1 VSWRTRGAGGE
12 RLADPLVDSV
22 SFDGR
27 LAGVSVGCEEMFE
40 VGKSKLQGID
50 GRSRRIGNQD
60 RAGIGA
66 MDRKKQSVENAME
79 GKEAQQV
86 ECSQMLH
93 WLALA
98 QQGDQE
104 AFAQIHR
111 HYSRSVQM
119 QAMRIVRQNW
129 EAHDLTQEVF
139 LKVFRHLHT
148 LKDLHAFEGWLRR
161 IVLHAGITYL
171 QRSRR
176 HNQQQG
182 DLSEVADGATDRVE
196 EEVRERERKEQL
208 SRSMESLSQVDRQ
221 ALHEFYFE
229 HRSLQEIANR
239 LQIPL
244 GTIKRRLH
252 VARHRL
258 AKDAHSYFA
267 S

>member
-1 VSWRTRGAGGE
+1 
-12 RLADPLVDSV
+12 
-22 SFDGR
+22 
-27 LAGVSVGCEEMFE
+27 
-40 VGKSKLQGID
+40 
-50 GRSRRIGNQD
+50 
-60 RAGIGA
+60 
-66 MDRKKQSVENAME
+66 
-79 GKEAQQV
+79 
-86 ECSQMLH
+86 
-93 WLALA
+93 
-98 QQGDQE
+98 
-104 AFAQIHR
+104 
-111 HYSRSVQM
+111 
-119 QAMRIVRQNW
+119 
-129 EAHDLTQEVF
+129 
-139 LKVFRHLHT
+139 
-148 LKDLHAFEGWLRR
+148 
-161 IVLHAGITYL
+161 VLHAGITYL

>member
-1 VSWRTRGAGGE
+1 MFDVGSW
-12 RLADPLVDSV
+12 
-22 SFDGR
+22 
-27 LAGVSVGCEEMFE
+27 
-40 VGKSKLQGID
+40 KSQGID
-50 GRSRRIGNQD
+50 QRTRRRSNEASVGS
-60 RAGIGA
+60 GA
-66 MDRKKQSVENAME
+66 MDRQKLAAGNSAE
-79 GKEAQQV
+79 GEQV
-86 ECSQMLH
+86 EQLEQLECNKTLQ

-104 AFAQIHR
+104 AFAQIYR
-111 HYSRSVQM
+111 RYSRSVQM
-119 QAMRIVRQNW
+119 QAMRIVHQSC
-129 EAHDLTQEVF
+129 EAQDLTQEVF

-176 HNQQQG
+176 HQQQQG
-182 DLSEVADGATDRVE
+182 DLTDVADGAIDRVE
-196 EEVRERERKEQL
+196 EQVRDRERSEQL
-208 SRSMESLSQVDRQ
+208 SRSMRSLSQVDRQ

>member
-1 VSWRTRGAGGE
+1 
-12 RLADPLVDSV
+12 
-22 SFDGR
+22 
-27 LAGVSVGCEEMFE
+27 
-40 VGKSKLQGID
+40 
-50 GRSRRIGNQD
+50 
-60 RAGIGA
+60 
-66 MDRKKQSVENAME
+66 MDRQKQTAENTME
-79 GKEAQQV
+79 GDQVEQV
-86 ECSQMLH
+86 ECNQMLQ

-104 AFAQIHR
+104 AFAQIYR
-111 HYSRSVQM
+111 RYSRSVQM
-119 QAMRIVRQNW
+119 QAMRIVQQSC
-129 EAHDLTQEVF
+129 EAQDLTQEVF

-171 QRSRR
+171 QMSRR
-176 HNQQQG
+176 HHQQQG
-182 DLSEVADGATDRVE
+182 DLSEVADGAIDRVE
-196 EEVRERERKEQL
+196 EQVRDRERSEQL
-208 SRSMESLSQVDRQ
+208 SRSMQSLSQVDRQ

>member
-1 VSWRTRGAGGE
+1 
-12 RLADPLVDSV
+12 
-22 SFDGR
+22 
-27 LAGVSVGCEEMFE
+27 MFE
-40 VGKSKLQGID
+40 VSRLGSQGID
-50 GRSRRIGNQD
+50 KRNRRRGNEGNT
-60 RAGIGA
+60 GIGA
-66 MDRKKQSVENAME
+66 MDQQNRSVGNTGE
-79 GKEAQQV
+79 GEDVGQV
-86 ECSQMLH
+86 ECSQMLQ

-104 AFAQIHR
+104 AFAQIYR
-111 HYSRSVQM
+111 HYSRAVQT
-119 QAMRIVRQNW
+119 QAMRIVHQSC
-129 EAHDLTQEVF
+129 EAQDLTQEVF

-148 LKDLHAFEGWLRR
+148 LKDLRAFEGWLRR

-176 HNQQQG
+176 RNLQQS
-182 DLSEVADGATDRVE
+182 DLSEVADGATDGVQEQVRD
-196 EEVRERERKEQL
+196 RERTEQL
-208 SRSMESLSQVDRQ
+208 SRSMQALSQVDRQ

>member
-1 VSWRTRGAGGE
+1 
-12 RLADPLVDSV
+12 
-22 SFDGR
+22 
-27 LAGVSVGCEEMFE
+27 
-40 VGKSKLQGID
+40 
-50 GRSRRIGNQD
+50 
-60 RAGIGA
+60 
-66 MDRKKQSVENAME
+66 MDRQKQTAENTME
-79 GKEAQQV
+79 GDQVEQV
-86 ECSQMLH
+86 ECNQMLQ

-104 AFAQIHR
+104 AFAQIYR
-111 HYSRSVQM
+111 RYSRSVQM
-119 QAMRIVRQNW
+119 QAMRIVQQSC
-129 EAHDLTQEVF
+129 EAQDLTQEVF

-176 HNQQQG
+176 HQQQQG
-182 DLSEVADGATDRVE
+182 DLTEVADGAIDRVE
-196 EEVRERERKEQL
+196 EQVRDRERSEQL
-208 SRSMESLSQVDRQ
+208 SRSMQSLSQVDRQ

>member
-1 VSWRTRGAGGE
+1 
-12 RLADPLVDSV
+12 
-22 SFDGR
+22 
-27 LAGVSVGCEEMFE
+27 
-40 VGKSKLQGID
+40 
-50 GRSRRIGNQD
+50 
-60 RAGIGA
+60 
-66 MDRKKQSVENAME
+66 MDRQKQTAENTME
-79 GKEAQQV
+79 GDQVEQV
-86 ECSQMLH
+86 ECNQMLQ

-104 AFAQIHR
+104 AFAQIYR
-111 HYSRSVQM
+111 RYSRSVQM
-119 QAMRIVRQNW
+119 QAMRIVQQSC
-129 EAHDLTQEVF
+129 EAQDLTQEVF

-176 HNQQQG
+176 HHQQQG
-182 DLSEVADGATDRVE
+182 DLSEVADGAIDRVE
-196 EEVRERERKEQL
+196 EQVRDRERSEQL
-208 SRSMESLSQVDRQ
+208 SRSMQSLSQVDRQ